1 MSGVSGTLD
10 VTDAEITITDN
21 ESTPTATLVLTPA
34 TIDESGATN
43 VSTVT
48 ATLSAASSEALTLTV
63 SAGTGVTLSS
73 NKVLTIAAG
82 QTESTGTVSLT
93 AVNNAVDAADLE
105 VTVSATASG
114 GNGVAAPDDVTLT
127 ITDDDG
133 VPTVSV
139 GDATAVTEG
148 NDTSATTDMTFTV
161 TLSAVSGKVVAVP
174 YTLTGTATA
183 DDDYTDPATKS
194 VTIAAGQTSADIT
207 IPVKGDTIDE
217 PNETVIV
224 TLGSP
229 TNATVSTT
237 AGAGTG
243 TGTITDDDTRGV
255 TVTPTSKALTL
266 AEADDGVTDSVAE
279 NEASYT
285 VVLDSAPTAT
295 VTVRLTNPRNSP
307 VTLDK
312 TTLTFTTG
320 NWDDAQQVTV
330 TAVDDDIDNAG
341 DERTATLAHAVSGGG
356 YGASENFNVAVTV
369 TDDDESGFAFDPA
382 SLTLTEG
389 GTDGTYGVALASRP
403 TGAVTVTVVAPAGE
417 QVTLDGPDAGSAFSK
432 SETIEF
438 TTGNWST
445 AQTVTVRAG
454 EDDDAAGDTATLSH
468 TASGGGYNAVT
479 GSLVVTV
486 TDDDRPG
493 LAFDPASLTVAEGGS
508 GSYEVALATQ
518 PSAAVTVTLT
528 APAGLAVDTDGE
540 AEGDQTTLAFTTT
553 NWATGKPVTVTADDD
568 SLYDAEARIRRIGH
582 AASGGD
588 YNTVTG
594 SLAVTVT
601 DDDGEPTLAI
611 ADASAAE
618 GEAITF
624 TVTRSGATGAAASV
638 QWATAAD
645 ASEGATQ
652 ATAGT
657 DYTAVTTARTLSFA
671 KGDTTKTL
679 TVATTEDTLDEPV
692 ETFLVRLTGATGATV
707 GDAEATGTITD
718 DDAAPTG
725 IALSV
730 NPTSVA
736 ENAATAATVTVTATV
751 TGGTTYAAATAVTVS
766 VGDGSDSAV
775 SGTDYAAV
783 SDVTITIPAGAASAT
798 GTFSLDPTDDSLA
811 EGAETLTV
819 SGVSGTLDVTDAE
832 ITITDNDVAA
842 ITLMPNSIE
851 IPMGGQRTYQVMLS
865 SEPST
870 TVKVV
875 IEESVDGYVTC
886 APQELEFTTSDWMKP
901 QTVMVTANGDFVVQ
915 AQDEEGMDS
924 LGLQHTASGNE
935 YEGVRSEM
943 PVEILATESLTPDS
957 LTISVD
963 DAEGPEGDWLRFR
976 VHLSQPSPGGVRV
989 KYRTTSGEAWGL
1001 RVPRDDGV
1009 NWDERDYDTVDGVLR
1024 FDAGEQE
1031 KIVRVWARAEDGHYD
1046 PGETFFLDIHD
1057 PVGATLANPGNEYP
1071 LPLSPEVMG
1080 RVDGSMSRAIG
1091 TIIGEMPEPL
1101 KVSISVNK
1109 DVVTEGEDWTIIQV
1123 TASAPYGARR
1133 SIRIPLTCV
1142 GGTAEADDFD
1152 CPTGLTI
1159 HHGDAYGQAGFE
1171 IRQDDDTDDETFT
1184 ISIGEPL
1191 TTDAASTNAMFVRG
1205 SVSSVE
1211 LTVLDDDSESVGNDP
1226 YDGLTVSIADATA
1239 QEGEEDLWFEITLN
1253 RPAPGPVTF
1262 HAESESGTARS
1273 PNDYQYLSRRE
1284 IRFEEG
1290 ERMQRLPVWVH
1301 DDDIDEGSETMTV
1314 VLSNLQP
1321 AGVKFA
1327 RDRATGTIKNS
1338 DPIPGAWLA
1347 RFGRTV
1353 ADQAID
1359 SVTDR
1364 LRALRTP
1371 GFEGSLSFPGSGHGA
1386 GEPSGEA
1393 ENGQLIAGA
1402 PNAANAAAGHGR
1414 GGGLSAGGEVAG
1426 EEMSLKRMLLRQ
1438 LGTGSFIH
1446 THEADSAG
1454 GTLAWWG
1461 KGTQSQFSGRDK
1473 SLSLG
1478 GDVLTLTLGADY
1490 GRGPWV
1496 AGVGLL
1502 HSIGSGEWSGAGD
1515 GELEA
1520 SLTSVAPYAAWSP
1533 GERLQ
1538 LWSTAGLGLGS
1549 LGVTLDKGGDG
1560 AERIDTDMDWRMA
1573 AVGARG
1579 DLFAGTGEDGLTAA
1593 VIADAM
1599 WTETSSARADGL
1611 VAARAG
1617 VSRLRL
1623 GLETSL
1629 KAQLEGGM
1637 RLAPKLE
1644 LGVRQDGGDAET
1656 GRGAY
1661 VGAGLALTDPNSGIA
1676 FDLEGQTLISHDE
1689 ETFREWGMSASLTFD
1704 PRPDSERGLSLSLRH
1719 DLGGQSSGGMQTMFS
1734 PEALSM
1740 GGPVSGVSGG
1750 TATWAVETGYG
1761 IPAFGERYTATPR
1774 LSYGLSAGS
1783 REYGLGWRLS
1793 PAQRVPDVTLGVLAR
1808 RRESVQAP
1816 PEHEIEIEISASW

>member
-1 MSGVSGTLD
+1 M
-10 VTDAEITITDN
+10 
-21 ESTPTATLVLTPA
+21 LTPA

-43 VSTVT
+43 VSRVT

-82 QTESTGTVSLT
+82 QTESTGAASLT

-133 VPTVSV
+133 APTVSV

-148 NDTSATTDMTFTV
+148 NDTSATTDMTFRV
-161 TLSAVSGKVVAVP
+161 TLSAVSGRVVTVP

-194 VTIAAGQTSADIT
+194 VTIAAGQTTADIT

-243 TGTITDDDTRGV
+243 TGTITDDDG
-255 TVTPTSKALTL
+255 
-266 AEADDGVTDSVAE
+266 
-279 NEASYT
+279 
-285 VVLDSAPTAT
+285 APTVSVGDAT
-295 VTVRLTNPRNSP
+295 AVTEGNDTSATTDMTFR
-307 VTLDK
+307 VTLS
-312 TTLTFTTG
+312 
-320 NWDDAQQVTV
+320 
-330 TAVDDDIDNAG
+330 
-341 DERTATLAHAVSGGG
+341 AVSG
-356 YGASENFNVAVTV
+356 
-369 TDDDESGFAFDPA
+369 
-382 SLTLTEG
+382 
-389 GTDGTYGVALASRP
+389 R
-403 TGAVTVTVVAPAGE
+403 
-417 QVTLDGPDAGSAFSK
+417 
-432 SETIEF
+432 
-438 TTGNWST
+438 
-445 AQTVTVRAG
+445 
-454 EDDDAAGDTATLSH
+454 
-468 TASGGGYNAVT
+468 
-479 GSLVVTV
+479 VVTV
-486 TDDDRPG
+486 P
-493 LAFDPASLTVAEGGS
+493 
-508 GSYEVALATQ
+508 Y
-518 PSAAVTVTLT
+518 TLT
-528 APAGLAVDTDGE
+528 GTA
-540 AEGDQTTLAFTTT
+540 
-553 NWATGKPVTVTADDD
+553 TADDD
-568 SLYDAEARIRRIGH
+568 YTDPATKSVTI
-582 AASGGD
+582 AAG
-588 YNTVTG
+588 
-594 SLAVTVT
+594 
-601 DDDGEPTLAI
+601 
-611 ADASAAE
+611 
-618 GEAITF
+618 
-624 TVTRSGATGAAASV
+624 
-638 QWATAAD
+638 Q
-645 ASEGATQ
+645 
-652 ATAGT
+652 
-657 DYTAVTTARTLSFA
+657 TTADITIPV
-671 KGDTTKTL
+671 KGDTI
-679 TVATTEDTLDEPV
+679 DEPN
-692 ETFLVRLTGATGATV
+692 ETVIVTLGSPTNATV
-707 GDAEATGTITD
+707 STTAGAGTGTGTITD

-751 TGGTTYAAATAVTVS
+751 RGGTTYAAATAVTVS

-798 GTFSLDPTDDSLA
+798 GTFSLDPTDDSIA
-811 EGAETLTV
+811 EGDETLTV

-1024 FDAGEQE
+1024 FDVGEQE

-1080 RVDGSMSRAIG
+1080 RVDGSMSHAIG

-1123 TASAPYGARR
+1123 TAAAPYGARR

-1461 KGTQSQFSGRDK
+1461 KGAQSQFSGRDK

-1719 DLGGQSSGGMQTMFS
+1719 
-1734 PEALSM
+1734 A
-1740 GGPVSGVSGG
+1740 
-1750 TATWAVETGYG
+1750 
-1761 IPAFGERYTATPR
+1761 
-1774 LSYGLSAGS
+1774 GL
-1783 REYGLGWRLS
+1783 
-1793 PAQRVPDVTLGVLAR
+1793 
-1808 RRESVQAP
+1808 
-1816 PEHEIEIEISASW
+1816 